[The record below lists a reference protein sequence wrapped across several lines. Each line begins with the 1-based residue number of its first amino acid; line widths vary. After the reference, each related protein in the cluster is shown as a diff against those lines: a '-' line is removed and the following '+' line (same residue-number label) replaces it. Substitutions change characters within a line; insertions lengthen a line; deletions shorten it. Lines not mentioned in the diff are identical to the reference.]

1 MIDAE
6 AAAIAMGGQLAGV
19 TSAAQDQF
27 IYSLAASVDSL
38 WRRQGGAIGPWLG
51 GLSNPSDPT
60 T

>member
-38 WRRQGGAIGPWLG
+38 WAPAGRGNWTLARWPK
-51 GLSNPSDPT
+51 
-60 T
+60 